1 VFLKCTAQGGRKVDV
16 LLTAFLQLWLK
27 FRAGIDYPN
36 FGPDWIVPV
45 RKLFYFHHCSHLVMA
60 QQRSEK
66 PDSRKSEQAI
76 VSAAFVQVILDEVES
91 FVLKEHREKVLIFT
105 CK

>member
-1 VFLKCTAQGGRKVDV
+1 MRWVRMAINTHYKSAELVKPLHETFLTSTGPVSYSS
-16 LLTAFLQLWLK
+16 
-27 FRAGIDYPN
+27 RALDFNTNLIETT
-36 FGPDWIVPV
+36 
-45 RKLFYFHHCSHLVMA
+45 SHLVVA
-60 QQRSEK
+60 QQRGEK
-66 PDSRKSEQAI
+66 PESRKREQAI

>member
-1 VFLKCTAQGGRKVDV
+1 
-16 LLTAFLQLWLK
+16 
-27 FRAGIDYPN
+27 
-36 FGPDWIVPV
+36 
-45 RKLFYFHHCSHLVMA
+45 MA

-66 PDSRKSEQAI
+66 PESRKREQAI